1 MPVNMHHESMLFRS
15 LLMLTALIFV
25 VSCGSGRIGYGVLYW
40 ENEEVEYETAD
51 IIALMKESKIRK
63 VYLIYDT
70 DGKTKREIPVW
81 SVRFFPDR
89 AGAEDFMHAY
99 RNWKRFY
106 AYSEKRGL
114 PVREDPKQE
123 SRTIYKLKENQ
134 VVKVVGR
141 NAQISKEG
149 VYENYWYQILTH
161 DGFLGYCFGEYLY
174 VYETEED
181 PKEAAKKL
189 QAKDALLDYVMA
201 QDWRPQY
208 YEEMIEERR
217 FDLVKFRKDVG
228 FFPHPL
234 LKKMQLVLDKNSYA
248 YDYSSI
254 KKYGRSSY
262 IFEGTDLRMEVIGG
276 KKLNVTYKVRGKP
289 ISYVYILI
297 EEDVE
302 EIVQQEVLRRM
313 ELFKPF
319 AGTTLTSSAYGTI
332 TFDGDQNFIWLNYE
346 NLLSLFHNSNIK
358 GQGRVSFQYYLGD
371 ALKRK
376 HDGVMTFQFA
386 GSGGGERISFLYRF
400 DAGGVKFVVLK
411 RNDID
416 DLVVAKTSVS
426 PHILFFQMN

>member
-99 RNWKRFY
+99 RKWKHFY

-248 YDYSSI
+248 
-254 KKYGRSSY
+254 
-262 IFEGTDLRMEVIGG
+262 
-276 KKLNVTYKVRGKP
+276 
-289 ISYVYILI
+289 
-297 EEDVE
+297 
-302 EIVQQEVLRRM
+302 
-313 ELFKPF
+313 
-319 AGTTLTSSAYGTI
+319 
-332 TFDGDQNFIWLNYE
+332 
-346 NLLSLFHNSNIK
+346 
-358 GQGRVSFQYYLGD
+358 
-371 ALKRK
+371 
-376 HDGVMTFQFA
+376 
-386 GSGGGERISFLYRF
+386 
-400 DAGGVKFVVLK
+400 
-411 RNDID
+411 
-416 DLVVAKTSVS
+416 
-426 PHILFFQMN
+426 